1 MRRGLTGAAL
11 LALLALGCR
20 NPPAEVAPPAEPPP
34 VNDSN
39 GMETMR
45 WSIPDDR
52 GELDVLLDSSA
63 PPPGLSARVDARLR
77 GNGLILRRLPV
88 ADLERLVVACGGATG
103 TIRTWH
109 GQMATWRDL
118 MQAPLNGRRAFLVD
132 GRIEQLGP
140 GALRLQLRGWTVPT
154 ESGGVLD
161 AELVVTAQDSTE
173 PAHRPS
179 VEPLSLRGEAL
190 PGCSVAW
197 SLERGFVDVLTS
209 APTPAA
215 GSSSGPPGDL
225 PLSVGGF
232 LLGQRAATDESGR
245 RSVLLL
251 LPAIP
256 DAMFKSPSG

>member
-1 MRRGLTGAAL
+1 MVL
-11 LALLALGCR
+11 LAAPGCKKVPIVVVAEPAP
-20 NPPAEVAPPAEPPP
+20 PPAA

-52 GELDVLLDSSA
+52 GELDVLLESSA
-63 PPPGLSARVDARLR
+63 PPPGLTPELDARLR
-77 GNGLILRRLPV
+77 SNGLVLRRLPV
-88 ADLERLVVACGGATG
+88 ADLERLVVACGGAAG

-109 GQMATWRDL
+109 GQMPTWRDL
-118 MQAPLNGRRAFLVD
+118 LQAPLGGSRAFLVD
-132 GRIEQLGP
+132 GRVEQLGP

-161 AELVVTAQDSTE
+161 AELVVTAQDAME
-173 PAHRPS
+173 PAHRPTA
-179 VEPLSLRGEAL
+179 EPLSLRGTPLA
-190 PGCSVAW
+190 GCSIAW

-209 APTPAA
+209 APVSAA
-215 GSSSGPPGDL
+215 GSANGPPGDL
-225 PLSVGGF
+225 PPSVGAF
-232 LLGQRAATDESGR
+232 LLGQRSAADESGR

-256 DAMFKSPSG
+256 DAMFKAPAG